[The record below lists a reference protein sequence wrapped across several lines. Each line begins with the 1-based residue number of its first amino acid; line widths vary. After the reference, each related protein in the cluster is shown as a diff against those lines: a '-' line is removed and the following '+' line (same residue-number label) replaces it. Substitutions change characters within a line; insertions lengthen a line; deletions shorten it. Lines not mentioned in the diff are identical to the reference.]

1 MTNQNQHQELREVI
15 VKPSRHAL
23 GQPSRHAPGLA
34 LTLVTSLALAAG
46 CAETAG
52 TVRPGAPQTLAEVP
66 TVEIAHERQGAP
78 LPPLPEAARTQT
90 VRVSYRVCAEPAS
103 GRVREVKPI
112 LGDAAADP
120 ILVPALQAAVFKLKS
135 ADEVVCFLENL
146 ALAPDGG
153 TWQAQ
158 AQPYLP
164 AGPEHESQPG
174 EAQPQIPEEAQRRLV
189 GPAGRSVVG
198 LFKLCVP
205 AAGGTPESVT
215 SVVSVPGGDDA
226 ITAALRTWRY
236 RGGPARACWI
246 EPLLF
251 NLTTGS
257 PPESDPPAG
266 TPGAPGRQDNQELS
280 KQPRP
285 TYLR

>member
-1 MTNQNQHQELREVI
+1 MKDPNQEPI
-15 VKPSRHAL
+15 VHPSRRAPGRPGLAL
-23 GQPSRHAPGLA
+23 ALSLAAAPGLA
-34 LTLVTSLALAAG
+34 GG

-52 TVRPGAPQTLAEVP
+52 TVRPGTPPALADVP
-66 TVEIAHERQGAP
+66 TVELAHERPGPP
-78 LPPLPEAARTQT
+78 LPPLPEAARART
-90 VRVSYRVCAEPAS
+90 VRVSYRVCAEPVT
-103 GRVREVKPI
+103 GRVREVKPV
-112 LGDAAADP
+112 LGDADADP
-120 ILVPALQAAVFKLKS
+120 LLVPALQAAAYKLKS
-135 ADEVVCFLENL
+135 TDEVVCFLESL
-146 ALAPDGG
+146 ASAPDGS
-153 TWQAQ
+153 WQAQ

-215 SVVSVPGGDDA
+215 AVVSVPGGDDA
-226 ITAALRTWRY
+226 IVAALRTWRY

-285 TYLR
+285 TFLR